1 LIRLYAR
8 ALRGQRARSRP
19 QKRGKNVSMI
29 GAIALKGIV
38 ASINLLGATDGLT
51 FEAFVIQNLYHHF
64 GKGLCVWDNS
74 TIHKEKRLNSL
85 LESWGKINKFTPYS
99 PDFNP
104 IESFWSKLK
113 NALRSIGAKLI

>member
-1 LIRLYAR
+1 MA
-8 ALRGQRARSRP
+8 
-19 QKRGKNVSMI
+19 
-29 GAIALKGIV
+29 
-38 ASINLLGATDGLT
+38 

-64 GKGLCVWDNS
+64 GKGLVWFGIILQF
-74 TIHKEKRLNSL
+74 TKEKRLNSL

-113 NALRSIGAKLI
+113 NALRSIGARTYLALDEAIASAFSYVSLKIFAVGYPLLLLYSST